1 MQDNRAVDR
10 EVRGRSNYCA
20 DFIKSKVGEFGLD
33 LRTSVANISTL
44 NSTCSNRSQ

>member
-10 EVRGRSNYCA
+10 EVRRRSNYCA
-20 DFIKSKVGEFGLD
+20 DFVKSEVGGFGLD
-33 LRTSVANISTL
+33 LRTTVANISAL